1 MILAK
6 LANVIRMP
14 IGFRGSLDLKKTIGF
29 GFRGSSTSRDCVRVK
44 ANAKQT
50 CFIIVSDNLRDARE
64 RAMGWIVSHGCH
76 AFILVY
82 TILLVCTWIT
92 LLEFTV
98 DIQCR
103 RLWAYSNARPMR
115 KACAMHVDN
124 RSRRVHGEDRQ
135 GVWTCFWTTSLHG
148 FLVKS
153 WL

>member
-1 MILAK
+1 MILAN

-50 CFIIVSDNLRDARE
+50 CLIIVSDSLSDSRE
-64 RAMGWIVSHGCH
+64 RVIDCLLSNGCH
-76 AFILVY
+76 AVILVC
-82 TILLVCTWIT
+82 TILLVYTRIT
-92 LLEFTV
+92 MLEFTAY
-98 DIQCR
+98 IQCR
-103 RLWAYSNARPMR
+103 RLRAYSNARPMR

-135 GVWTCFWTTSLHG
+135 GV
-148 FLVKS
+148 
-153 WL
+153 